1 MEDIVR
7 ARITKEAVLEAVR
20 DHINRDKPIYF
31 LIQELTNLPAYV
43 FLPCNVDGCELYVK
57 VQISL
62 AEAEKDERL
71 IVISSH
77 PPKYAIPGA
86 EK

>member
-1 MEDIVR
+1 MVR
-7 ARITKEAVLEAVR
+7 ARLTKEAVLESVR
-20 DHINRDKPIYF
+20 DHIQKGKPIYF
-31 LIQELTNLPAYV
+31 LVQESTNLPAYV

-57 VQISL
+57 VQLSA

-77 PPKYAIPGA
+77 PPKYAPPGV
-86 EK
+86 KK